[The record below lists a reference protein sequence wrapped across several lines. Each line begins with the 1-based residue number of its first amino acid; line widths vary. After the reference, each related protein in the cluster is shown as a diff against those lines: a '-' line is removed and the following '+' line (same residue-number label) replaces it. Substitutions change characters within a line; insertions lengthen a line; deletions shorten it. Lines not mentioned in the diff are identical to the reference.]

1 MSSRSRLL
9 ALCAAVVVAGLLLT
23 GCSGGAAP
31 GASAGGSGSAPG
43 PAEPGAV
50 AEGTCWTADLLGA
63 DPQHVLALS
72 KQYDVP
78 YLVAARAIATWPSFH
93 RGVTCTDDHAVE
105 VVKVLTLPALD
116 AQIADYATLLRP
128 QTPLAQKV
136 ARSVAEGCMT
146 GPLAKA
152 VARSGLP
159 NAVMEPVLAGAT
171 LGWAPAPPERWR
183 QGQHVFACTL
193 TWKRP
198 QQVRYAA
205 VFTRALPTALRT
217 CIDSHALV
225 FVDCARGHDRERIA
239 VIEAREAVAAGAFPG
254 PQAIRPGPDG
264 RYLDVPDAMWARL
277 DAACTAYLRAVSTTK
292 KLTGVAN
299 VDVDEWPTP
308 DGSYPIYCDAD
319 RKPDQKSLVT
329 QGSVYDRG

>member
-1 MSSRSRLL
+1 MPSRLHLL
-9 ALCAAVVVAGLLLT
+9 ALQAAVVVAALLLA
-23 GCSGGAAP
+23 GCSGGAVP
-31 GASAGGSGSAPG
+31 GGSSDGSGSASG
-43 PAEPGAV
+43 SGAAEV
-50 AEGTCWTADLLGA
+50 AEGTCWTADLRGA

-78 YLVAARAIATWPSFH
+78 YLVAARAIATWPSFG
-93 RGVTCTDDHAVE
+93 RSVPCADDHAVE
-105 VVKVLTLPALD
+105 VVKVLRLPALED
-116 AQIADYATLLRP
+116 RLTDYGALLRP
-128 QTPLAQKV
+128 QTPLAGKV

-146 GPLAKA
+146 GPLAQA

-171 LGWAPAPPERWR
+171 LGWAPAPPERWS
-183 QGQHVFACTL
+183 QGQRVFACTL
-193 TWKRP
+193 TWKHP
-198 QQVRYAA
+198 QKARYAA
-205 VFTRALPTALRT
+205 VFTRDLPTALRT
-217 CIDSHALV
+217 CIDSRSLL

-254 PQAIRPGPDG
+254 PRAIRPGPDG
-264 RYLDVPDAMWARL
+264 RYLDVPDATWARL

-329 QGSVYDRG
+329 QGSVYDRD